1 MTPER
6 WRQINELFHE
16 VIGLDA
22 ARREELLAKTARTD
36 AELAAEVRSLLAA
49 HQPDDEF
56 LEQPAWAVAPT
67 LAFDEPLAREGAMAG
82 PYRIIREIGRGG
94 MGVVFE
100 AEDTRLRRSVALKAL
115 PSEYTTDPVRR
126 ERLTREARA
135 AAALTHPSI
144 ATIFA
149 LDELD
154 GALYLVSELVRGE
167 TLREELA
174 RGPLAGERLLV
185 TLIDLAGGLA
195 AAHDAGIVHRDFKPE
210 NIVRCTDGRVKI
222 LDFGLAR
229 APATE
234 PRLTQTGLALGT
246 PGYMPPEQLAGQD
259 VDARTDVF
267 AFGVVAWELATG
279 THPFGASA
287 AQMLEHMTDL
297 LEGRAVTAVGATL
310 PLTGLEQILRR
321 CLRRSAAERYPSAR
335 PVLEALQH
343 LRVSGAQPVAAP
355 PVPVETSTPALGW
368 WQLHQTVIAVVVASM
383 PVATWFVRGW
393 DRQKGSWLFL
403 AVLAL
408 ATISV
413 TVRLNLVFTS
423 RVNLPHLAEQRR
435 RVYRTMAGAEA
446 ILGVLLLVSAALV
459 AGGNDALASVLVT
472 LAVATMAS
480 LGVIEPATTAAA
492 RILDEDSGQA
502 TQDKGPG
509 NSH

>member
-1 MTPER
+1 VTPER
-6 WRQINELFHE
+6 WRQINDLFHQVTE
-16 VIGLDA
+16 LDS
-22 ARREELLAKTARTD
+22 ARREELLARTAQTD

-49 HQPDDEF
+49 HKPEDGF

-67 LAFDEPLAREGAMAG
+67 LAFDEPLARAGAMAG

-94 MGVVFE
+94 MGVVYE

-126 ERLTREARA
+126 QRLTREARA

-167 TLREELA
+167 TLREELG
-174 RGPLAGERLLV
+174 RGPLAGERLLA
-185 TLIDLAGGLA
+185 TLIELAGGLA
-195 AAHDAGIVHRDFKPE
+195 AAHEAGIVHRDFKPE

-229 APATE
+229 APASE

-246 PGYMPPEQLAGQD
+246 PGYMPPEQLTGQD
-259 VDARTDVF
+259 VDARADVF
-267 AFGVVAWELATG
+267 AFGVVGWELATG
-279 THPFGASA
+279 AHPFGANA

-297 LEGRAVTAVGATL
+297 LEGRVVTTINAPL
-310 PLTGLEQILRR
+310 PIRGLEPILRR
-321 CLRRSAAERYPSAR
+321 CLRRNSSERYGSAR
-335 PVLEALQH
+335 PVLEDLQALR
-343 LRVSGAQPVAAP
+343 LSGAQPAATP
-355 PVPVETSTPALGW
+355 PPLDTTPARALGW
-368 WQLHQTVIAVVVASM
+368 WQVHQAVIAGVIASM

-393 DRQKGSWLFL
+393 NPTKGSWLFL

-413 TVRLNLVFTS
+413 TIRLNLIFTS
-423 RVNLPHLAEQRR
+423 RVNLPHLRDQRR
-435 RVYRTMAGAEA
+435 RVYPAMAGAEA
-446 ILGVLLLVSAALV
+446 VLGVLLLLSAALV
-459 AGGNDALASVLVT
+459 AGGSDALASVLVT

-492 RILDEDSGQA
+492 RIDSESA
-502 TQDKGPG
+502 NP
-509 NSH
+509 

>member
-1 MTPER
+1 VTPER
-6 WRQINELFHE
+6 WRQINDLFHRVTE
-16 VIGLDA
+16 LDIA
-22 ARREELLAKTARTD
+22 AREELLTRTAQTD

-49 HQPDDEF
+49 HKPEDGF

-67 LAFDEPLAREGAMAG
+67 LAFDEPLARAGVMVG
-82 PYRIIREIGRGG
+82 PYRIIKEIGRGG
-94 MGVVFE
+94 MGVVYE

-167 TLREELA
+167 TLREELG
-174 RGPLAGERLLV
+174 RGPIAGERLLS

-195 AAHDAGIVHRDFKPE
+195 AAHDAGIVHRDFKPD

-229 APATE
+229 APASD
-234 PRLTQTGLALGT
+234 PRLTRDGTALGT

-287 AQMLEHMTDL
+287 AQMLEHL
-297 LEGRAVTAVGATL
+297 LEGRAVTAAAVTL
-310 PLTGLEQILRR
+310 PIPALEPILRR
-321 CLRRSAAERYPSAR
+321 CLRRDLSERYPSAG
-335 PVLEALQH
+335 PVLQDLQALR
-343 LRVSGAQPVAAP
+343 LTGAQPVATP
-355 PVPVETSTPALGW
+355 PRPLETNPATALGW
-368 WQLHQTVIAVVVASM
+368 WQVHQAALAVVIASM
-383 PVATWFVRGW
+383 PVATWFVRRW
-393 DRQKGSWLFL
+393 NPQMGSWLFL
-403 AVLAL
+403 VVLAL

-413 TVRLNLVFTS
+413 ATRLNLLFTS
-423 RVNLPHLAEQRR
+423 RVNLPDLRDQRR
-435 RVYRTMAGAEA
+435 RVYPVMAGAEA
-446 ILGVLLLVSAALV
+446 ILGVLLLASAAFV
-459 AGGNDALASVLVT
+459 AGDTDALASVLVT

-492 RILDEDSGQA
+492 RIDSDEGR
-502 TQDKGPG
+502 
-509 NSH
+509 